1 MRKNLVKSKNEKIV
15 WHTVMGDDLNMF
27 CELQPNMQLIHH
39 FCEILCPQI
48 LRLFPNTFRLQS
60 GFPLYICFLSLFIYV
75 ASQASN
81 LTAGGR
87 KRDDGAGASVA
98 GASETPT
105 LSPTPLI

>member
-1 MRKNLVKSKNEKIV
+1 MAEN
-15 WHTVMGDDLNMF
+15 LNMC
-27 CELQPNMQLIHH
+27 CEPQSNMQLIHH
-39 FCEILCPQI
+39 FGEILLPGVW
-48 LRLFPNTFRLQS
+48 RLFPNTYHLQS

-105 LSPTPLI
+105 PLI